1 MAEQKLPLL
10 LKKLLT
16 LRETAQIY
24 GKKNGFF
31 RCQACD
37 FSLEKANLPE
47 ITIFYVNQAQHSYKD
62 NKKIY
67 YNDVY
72 IIDQVVPLL
81 NLPEDLKNYQ
91 LKSDKVKLIKPKYD
105 PVSGQFLG
113 LIETLGYLT
122 VCSDEQEHFF
132 DYGYNKENK

>member
-1 MAEQKLPLL
+1 M
-10 LKKLLT
+10 
-16 LRETAQIY
+16 Y
-24 GKKNGFF
+24 
-31 RCQACD
+31 
-37 FSLEKANLPE
+37 
-47 ITIFYVNQAQHSYKD
+47 ITG
-62 NKKIY
+62 
-67 YNDVY
+67 
-72 IIDQVVPLL
+72 QVVPLL

-113 LIETLGYLT
+113 LIEILGYLT